1 MNKWFLLYDYIHPV
15 GHGILIRKSKE
26 PMEFPETY
34 KLLPPESKI
43 AGYGELVFVNCDD
56 TENPIMQYDVFIS
69 AKPRMYQ
76 TMGVWLY
83 KDLTAYYQSKYPEA
97 NVKAVAIRYTTKIG
111 S

>member
-1 MNKWFLLYDYIHPV
+1 
-15 GHGILIRKSKE
+15 
-26 PMEFPETY
+26 
-34 KLLPPESKI
+34 
-43 AGYGELVFVNCDD
+43 
-56 TENPIMQYDVFIS
+56 MQYDVFIS
-69 AKPRMYQ
+69 ANSRMYQ